1 MICGSAKIRMDD
13 RGRLALPNRFRDYVA
28 AMKNA
33 YLTAHPHGCLALY
46 TGEDFER
53 IVGQFE
59 QMSKL
64 PVYNSHIEEVIVG
77 CAEEVRPDSAGRIL
91 ISTALRARARIER
104 DTLLFVMNGRM
115 RIWAEERWEQL
126 HQVLESKLQ
135 DNGFS
140 EQLWRDLK
148 I

>member
-115 RIWAEERWEQL
+115 RIWAEERWNNCIRYWSQ
-126 HQVLESKLQ
+126 SCRTT
-135 DNGFS
+135 GF
-140 EQLWRDLK
+140 RNNYGA